1 MVNKGPALCCEFGDS
16 VGRWEQWAWWQIRLF
31 ISTRVWVSALFS
43 HPIIP
48 FPMLSTNCIFVSL
61 CRHVYVFACL
71 AKIISIDLSALRL
84 MMTPR
89 EIISNTVQGFKL
101 SSLADFLRLGETQSS
116 SCSTCVFLLHLVY
129 PSCRRVGSRV
139 YPGQVPSLLQG

>member
-1 MVNKGPALCCEFGDS
+1 MLGDESSGPDDKLDCLSQPGSESVLCF
-16 VGRWEQWAWWQIRLF
+16 
-31 ISTRVWVSALFS
+31 
-43 HPIIP
+43 PIIP

-61 CRHVYVFACL
+61 CGRRGHVYVFACL

-101 SSLADFLRLGETQSS
+101 SSLADYLRLGDS
-116 SCSTCVFLLHLVY
+116 H
-129 PSCRRVGSRV
+129 
-139 YPGQVPSLLQG
+139 